1 MYLRILKKDLKRKK
15 TMNIILLLFVILSA
29 MFAASSV
36 NNILSVVNGLDYF
49 FEKANM
55 PDMFY
60 ATRGENKSQY
70 IEGFL
75 QENEYVTDYKRE
87 DVIYLISSN
96 LQCNGENLCDLDRVG
111 MLNKIDTVGINVFD
125 SNNEMLTEVDKG
137 KIYIAGQEIKK
148 SDLEIGDKITID
160 LEGVSK
166 DFEFAGYIK
175 DALYGSSMMSN
186 PRYVI
191 NSEDYRAFA
200 ENETI
205 KSDFAGN
212 MYYFN
217 INDEKAFTD
226 ASAKYAPYLQLN
238 LDLKLIRMTYLM
250 DILVAAI
257 LMVLSIGLLIV
268 SFVVLRFTI
277 GFTISEEFREIGVM
291 KAVGLKNSSIRGLYL
306 VKYLGIA
313 VLGAFVGYVISVPF
327 GAALLKSVSDNMVL
341 GSDNSVLI
349 GIVCC
354 LAVVAMIMLFCW
366 RCTAKI
372 NKLSPIDAVRNGQ
385 TGERFK
391 KRSVMSLSKSKL
403 GSTGFLSV
411 NDILSAPRQY
421 GLITFI
427 FILFTLLIMVL
438 TATANTIDSDSL
450 LYLLS
455 VKKSDVYLT
464 DSERSMEIIGGIKT
478 PDEASEEIEKIL
490 AENDMPGKVWA
501 EPWYQLNVEY
511 DGKNTNL
518 SFLQCSKTEAT
529 DYEYTDGS
537 APMYTNEVAF
547 AEAAAEKIGVSV
559 GDTVK
564 ITIDGSTD
572 EYLVSALFQSFDQMG
587 MVGRLHQDI
596 EIKETSPSSI
606 FAFQIDFYDNPSKE
620 VIDERRE
627 KLKDIMNVSIVED
640 SREFTKSSMGVG
652 DTMST
657 VRDLALV
664 LAVVIIV
671 LISVLME
678 RSFIA
683 KERSEIALMKAIGFK
698 ERSVVAHHTL
708 RFLFISIFAVI
719 ISASL
724 CVPFT
729 KLTMDPIF
737 GMLGVMN
744 SVEYKFD
751 ALSMFVIYPA
761 VIVAATVMSVL
772 LTSLYTGKVKASDT
786 ASIE

>member
-49 FEKANM
+49 FDKANM
-55 PDMFY
+55 PDVFY
-60 ATRGENKSQY
+60 ATRGEKKSQY
-70 IEGFL
+70 IEEFL
-75 QENEYVTDYKRE
+75 QESEYVNEYRRE
-87 DVIYLISSN
+87 DAIYLISSN
-96 LQCNGENLCDLDRVG
+96 LVRDGKNLCDLDRVG
-111 MLNKIDTVGINVFD
+111 MLNNIDTVGINLFD
-125 SNNEMLTEVDKG
+125 SNDEMLSEVEKG
-137 KIYIAGQEIKK
+137 KIYIAGQDIKK
-148 SDLEIGDKITID
+148 TDLETGDKITIKLGD
-160 LEGVSK
+160 VSK
-166 DFEFAGYIK
+166 DFEFAGFIK

-191 NSEDYRAFA
+191 NSEDYSVFA

-205 KSDFAGN
+205 KADFAGN
-212 MYYFN
+212 MYYFD
-217 INDEKAFTD
+217 ITDEKGFED
-226 ASAKYAPYLQLN
+226 ASAKNAPYLQLN
-238 LDLKLIRMTYLM
+238 FDKNLIRMTYIM

-291 KAVGLKNSSIRGLYL
+291 KAVGLKNSSIRGMYL

-313 VLGAFVGYVISVPF
+313 VLGASVGYAISVPF
-327 GAALLKSVSDNMVL
+327 GAALLKSVSENMVL

-349 GIVCC
+349 GIACC

-366 RCTAKI
+366 RCTSKI
-372 NKLSPIDAVRNGQ
+372 NKFSPIDAVRNGQ

-411 NDILSAPRQY
+411 NDILSAPKQY

-427 FILFTLLIMVL
+427 FVLFTLLIMIL

-455 VKKSDVYLT
+455 VKRSDVYLT
-464 DSERSMEIIGGIKT
+464 DSERGMEIIGGLKT
-478 PDEASEEIEKIL
+478 PDEASAEIEKIL

-511 DGKNTNL
+511 EGKNTNL
-518 SFLQCSKTEAT
+518 SFLQCGKTDTT
-529 DYEYTDGS
+529 DYEYSEGT

-547 AEAAAEKIGVSV
+547 AEAAAKKIGIGI

-606 FAFQIDFYDNPSKE
+606 FAFQIDFDDHPSKE

-627 KLKDIMNVSIVED
+627 KLKDIMNISIVED

-657 VRDLALV
+657 VRDLALM

-708 RFLFISIFAVI
+708 RFLVISILAVL

-751 ALSMFVIYPA
+751 ILSMFVIYPA
-761 VIVAATVMSVL
+761 VIIAVTVVSVL
-772 LTSLYTGKVKASDT
+772 LTSLYTSKVRASDT
-786 ASIE
+786 SSIE

>member
-55 PDMFY
+55 PDVFY
-60 ATRGENKSQY
+60 ATRGEKKSQY
-70 IEGFL
+70 IEDFL
-75 QENEYVTDYKRE
+75 QESEYVTDYRRE

-96 LQCNGENLCDLDRVG
+96 LERDGEELCDLDRVG
-111 MLNKIDTVGINVFD
+111 MLNKIDTVGINLFD
-125 SNNEMLTEVDKG
+125 SNDKILTEVEKG

-148 SDLEIGDKITID
+148 TNLEVGDKITIK
-160 LEGVSK
+160 LEGVTK
-166 DFEFAGYIK
+166 EFEFAGFVK
-175 DALYGSSMMSN
+175 DALYGSSMMAN
-186 PRYVI
+186 PRYII
-191 NSEDYRAFA
+191 NSEDYKVFA
-200 ENETI
+200 ENESI
-205 KSDFAGN
+205 KADFAGN

-217 INDEKAFTD
+217 ISDEKGFED
-226 ASAKYAPYLQLN
+226 ASAKNAPYLQLN
-238 LDLKLIRMTYLM
+238 FDKSLIRMTYIM

-257 LMVLSIGLLIV
+257 LMVLSIGLLVV

-291 KAVGLKNSSIRGLYL
+291 KAVGLKNSSIRGMYL

-313 VLGAFVGYVISVPF
+313 VLGASVGYIISVPF

-341 GSDNSVLI
+341 GSDNSVLT
-349 GIVCC
+349 GIACC
-354 LAVVAMIMLFCW
+354 LAVVGMIMLFCW

-427 FILFTLLIMVL
+427 FVLFTLLIMIL

-455 VKKSDVYLT
+455 VKRSDVYLT
-464 DSERSMEIIGGIKT
+464 DSERGMEIIGGIKT
-478 PDEASEEIEKIL
+478 SDEASAEIEKIL
-490 AENDMPGKVWA
+490 SENDMPGKVWV
-501 EPWYQLNVEY
+501 EPWYQLNVEV

-518 SFLQCSKTEAT
+518 SFLQCGKTETT
-529 DYEYTDGS
+529 DYEYTDGT

-547 AEAAAEKIGVSV
+547 AEAAAEKLGVKI
-559 GDTVK
+559 GDTVR

-596 EIKETSPSSI
+596 EINETAPSSL
-606 FAFQIDFYDNPSKE
+606 FAFQIDFDDNPSKE
-620 VIDERRE
+620 VIDQRRE
-627 KLKDIMNVSIVED
+627 KLKDIMGTNIVED

-652 DTMST
+652 NTMAT

-664 LAVVIIV
+664 LAVIIIV

-708 RFLFISIFAVI
+708 RFLVISILAVV
-719 ISASL
+719 ISAAL

-737 GMLGVMN
+737 GMMGVMN

-751 ALSMFVIYPA
+751 ILSMFVIYPA
-761 VIVAATVMSVL
+761 VIVAATVVSVL
-772 LTSLYTGKVKASDT
+772 LTSLYTGKVRASDT

>member
-55 PDMFY
+55 PDVFY
-60 ATRGENKSQY
+60 ATRGEKKSQY
-70 IEGFL
+70 IEDFL
-75 QENEYVTDYKRE
+75 QESEYVTDYRRE

-96 LQCNGENLCDLDRVG
+96 LERDGKELCDLDRVG
-111 MLNKIDTVGINVFD
+111 MLNKIDTVGINLFD
-125 SNNEMLTEVDKG
+125 SNDEILSKVEKG

-148 SDLEIGDKITID
+148 TNLEIGDKITIK
-160 LEGVSK
+160 LEGVTK
-166 DFEFAGYIK
+166 EFEFAGFVK
-175 DALYGSSMMSN
+175 DALYGSSMMAN

-191 NSEDYRAFA
+191 NSEDYKVFA
-200 ENETI
+200 ENESI

-217 INDEKAFTD
+217 ISDEKAFED
-226 ASAKYAPYLQLN
+226 ASAKNAPYLQLN
-238 LDLKLIRMTYLM
+238 FDKSLIRMTYIM

-257 LMVLSIGLLIV
+257 LMVLSIGLLVV

-291 KAVGLKNSSIRGLYL
+291 KAVGLKNSSIRGMYM

-313 VLGAFVGYVISVPF
+313 VLGASVGYIISVPF

-341 GSDNSVLI
+341 GSDNGLLI
-349 GIVCC
+349 GIACC

-427 FILFTLLIMVL
+427 FVLFTLLIMIL

-455 VKKSDVYLT
+455 VKRSDVYLT
-464 DSERSMEIIGGIKT
+464 DSERGMEIIGGIKT
-478 PDEASEEIEKIL
+478 SDEASAEIEKIL

-501 EPWYQLNVEY
+501 EPWYQLNVEV

-518 SFLQCSKTEAT
+518 SFLQCSKTETT
-529 DYEYTDGS
+529 DYEYTDGT

-547 AEAAAEKIGVSV
+547 AEAAAKKLGVKI

-564 ITIDGSTD
+564 ITIDGNTD

-606 FAFQIDFYDNPSKE
+606 FAFQIDFDDHPSKE
-620 VIDERRE
+620 VIDQRRE
-627 KLKDIMNVSIVED
+627 KLKDIMGTNIVEN

-652 DTMST
+652 NTMAT

-664 LAVVIIV
+664 LAVIIIV

-708 RFLFISIFAVI
+708 RFLVISILAVI
-719 ISASL
+719 ISAAL

-737 GMLGVMN
+737 GMMGVMN

-751 ALSMFVIYPA
+751 VLSMFVIYPA
-761 VIVAATVMSVL
+761 VIVAATVVSVL
-772 LTSLYTGKVKASDT
+772 LTSLYTGKVRASDT

>member
-29 MFAASSV
+29 TFAASSV

-49 FEKANM
+49 FEKADM
-55 PDMFY
+55 PDRFY
-60 ATRGENKSQY
+60 ATRGEKKSEY
-70 IEGFL
+70 IEDFL
-75 QENEYVTDYKRE
+75 QESEYVTDYRRE
-87 DVIYLISSN
+87 DVIYLISTN
-96 LQCNGENLCDLDRVG
+96 LERDGEKLCEQDRVG
-111 MLNKIDTVGINVFD
+111 MLNNIDTVGINLFD
-125 SNNEMLTEVDKG
+125 SNNDILTEVEKG
-137 KIYIAGQEIKK
+137 KIYIAGQDIKK
-148 SDLEIGDKITID
+148 TDLKTGDKITIK
-160 LEGVSK
+160 LAGVTK
-166 DFEFAGYIK
+166 EFEFAGFIK
-175 DALYGSSMMSN
+175 DALYGSSMMAN

-191 NSEDYRAFA
+191 NSEDYRTFA
-200 ENETI
+200 DNEAITA
-205 KSDFAGN
+205 DFAGN

-217 INDEKAFTD
+217 ISDEKAFDDT
-226 ASAKYAPYLQLN
+226 SAKNAPYLQLN
-238 LDLKLIRMTYLM
+238 FDKNLIRMTYIM

-277 GFTISEEFREIGVM
+277 GFTITEEFREIGVM
-291 KAVGLKNSSIRGLYL
+291 KALGLKNSSIRGLYM

-313 VLGAFVGYVISVPF
+313 VIGAALGYVISIPF
-327 GAALLKSVSDNMVL
+327 GTLLLKSVSDNMVL
-341 GSDNSVLI
+341 GSDNTVFI
-349 GIVCC
+349 GIACC
-354 LAVVAMIMLFCW
+354 LSVVAMIMLFCW

-372 NKLSPIDAVRNGQ
+372 KKLSPIDAVRNGQ
-385 TGERFK
+385 TGERYK
-391 KRSVMSLSKSKL
+391 NRSVMSLSKSRL
-403 GSTGFLSV
+403 GSTGFLSM

-427 FILFTLLIMVL
+427 FVLFTLLIMIL

-455 VKKSDVYLT
+455 VKRSDVYLT
-464 DSERSMEIIGGIKT
+464 DSELGMEVIGGIKT
-478 PDEASEEIEKIL
+478 CDEASAEIEKIL
-490 AENDMPGKVWA
+490 AENDMPGKVWV
-501 EPWYQLNVEY
+501 EPWYQLNVEFE
-511 DGKNTNL
+511 GKNTNL
-518 SFLQCSKTEAT
+518 SFLQCGKTETT
-529 DYEYTDGS
+529 DYEYTEGT

-547 AEAAAEKIGVSV
+547 AEAAAKKIGIKT

-596 EIKETSPSSI
+596 EIKETTPSSL
-606 FAFQIDFYDNPSKE
+606 FAFQIDFDDDPDK
-620 VIDERRE
+620 DEIGRRRE
-627 KLKDIMNVSIVED
+627 KLKEIMNNNIIED
-640 SREFTKSSMGVG
+640 SREFTKSCMGVG
-652 DTMST
+652 DTMET
-657 VRDLALV
+657 VRDLSLV

-708 RFLFISIFAVI
+708 RFLVVSVFAVML
-719 ISASL
+719 SAALSI
-724 CVPFT
+724 PFT

-737 GMLGVMN
+737 SMLGVMN

-751 ALSMFVIYPA
+751 PLAMFVIYPS
-761 VIVAATVMSVL
+761 VIIATTVASVL
-772 LTSLYTGKVKASDT
+772 LTSLSTGNVKASDT

>member
-60 ATRGENKSQY
+60 ATRGEKKSQY
-70 IEGFL
+70 IEEFL
-75 QENEYVTDYKRE
+75 QESEYVTDYRRE

-96 LQCNGENLCDLDRVG
+96 LQRNGKNLCDLDRVG

-125 SNNEMLTEVDKG
+125 SNNEMLTEVEKG

-148 SDLEIGDKITID
+148 TDLEIGDKITID
-160 LEGVSK
+160 LDGVSK
-166 DFEFAGYIK
+166 EFEFAGYIK

-200 ENETI
+200 ENEAINTG
-205 KSDFAGN
+205 FAGN

-217 INDEKAFTD
+217 ISDEKAFTD

-238 LDLKLIRMTYLM
+238 LDINLIRMTYLM

-291 KAVGLKNSSIRGLYL
+291 KAVGLNNSSIRGMYL

-313 VLGAFVGYVISVPF
+313 VLGASVGYILSVPF
-327 GAALLKSVSDNMVL
+327 GAALLKSVSENMVL

-372 NKLSPIDAVRNGQ
+372 KKLSPIDAVRNGQ

-391 KRSVMSLSKSKL
+391 KRSVMSLSKSRL

-455 VKKSDVYLT
+455 VKQSDVYLT

-478 PDEASEEIEKIL
+478 PDEASAEIEKIL
-490 AENDMPGKVWA
+490 SDNDMPGKVWA

-511 DGKNTNL
+511 AGKNTNL
-518 SFLQCSKTEAT
+518 SFLQCSKTDT
-529 DYEYTDGS
+529 KDYEYTDGT

-547 AEAAAEKIGVSV
+547 AEAAAEKIGVKI

-596 EIKETSPSSI
+596 EIKETTPSSI
-606 FAFQIDFYDNPSKE
+606 FAFQIDFDDDPGKE
-620 VIDERRE
+620 VINERRE

-652 DTMST
+652 DTMSA
-657 VRDLALV
+657 VRDLTLV
-664 LAVVIIV
+664 LAVIIIV

-708 RFLFISIFAVI
+708 RFLFISIFAVL

-751 ALSMFVIYPA
+751 VLSMFVIYPA
-761 VIVAATVMSVL
+761 VMIAVTVVSVL

>member
-55 PDMFY
+55 PDVFY
-60 ATRGENKSQY
+60 ATRGEKKSQY
-70 IEGFL
+70 IEDFL
-75 QENEYVTDYKRE
+75 QESEYVTDYRRE

-96 LQCNGENLCDLDRVG
+96 LERDGEELCDLDRVG
-111 MLNKIDTVGINVFD
+111 MLNNIDTVGINLFD
-125 SNNEMLTEVDKG
+125 SNDEILTEVEKG

-148 SDLEIGDKITID
+148 TDLEIGDKITIK
-160 LEGVSK
+160 LEGVTK
-166 DFEFAGYIK
+166 EFEFAGFVK
-175 DALYGSSMMSN
+175 DALYGSSMMAN
-186 PRYVI
+186 PRYII
-191 NSEDYRAFA
+191 NSEDYKVFA
-200 ENETI
+200 ENESI
-205 KSDFAGN
+205 KVDFAGN

-217 INDEKAFTD
+217 ISDEKAFED
-226 ASAKYAPYLQLN
+226 ASAKNAPYLQLN
-238 LDLKLIRMTYLM
+238 FDKSLIRMTYIM

-257 LMVLSIGLLIV
+257 LMVLSIGLLVV

-291 KAVGLKNSSIRGLYL
+291 KAVGLKNSSIRGMYL

-313 VLGAFVGYVISVPF
+313 VLGASVGYIISVPF

-349 GIVCC
+349 GIACC
-354 LAVVAMIMLFCW
+354 LAVVGMIMLFCW

-427 FILFTLLIMVL
+427 FVLFTLLIMIL

-455 VKKSDVYLT
+455 VKRSDVYLT
-464 DSERSMEIIGGIKT
+464 DSERGMEIIGGIKT
-478 PDEASEEIEKIL
+478 SDEASAEIEKIL
-490 AENDMPGKVWA
+490 AENDMPGKVWV
-501 EPWYQLNVEY
+501 EPWYQLNVEV

-518 SFLQCSKTEAT
+518 SFLQCGKTETT
-529 DYEYTDGS
+529 DYEYTDGT

-547 AEAAAEKIGVSV
+547 AEAAAEKLGVKIGDKVR
-559 GDTVK
+559 

-572 EYLVSALFQSFDQMG
+572 EYLVSAQFQSFDQMG

-596 EIKETSPSSI
+596 EINETAPSSL
-606 FAFQIDFYDNPSKE
+606 FAFQIDFDDNPSKE
-620 VIDERRE
+620 VIDQRRE
-627 KLKDIMNVSIVED
+627 KLKDIMGTNIVED

-652 DTMST
+652 DTMAT

-664 LAVVIIV
+664 LAVIIIV

-708 RFLFISIFAVI
+708 RFLVISILAVV
-719 ISASL
+719 ISAAL

-737 GMLGVMN
+737 GMMGVMN

-751 ALSMFVIYPA
+751 IVSMFVIYPA
-761 VIVAATVMSVL
+761 VIVAATVVSVL
-772 LTSLYTGKVKASDT
+772 LTSLYTGKVRASDT